1 MFRHRI
7 RRIQSRRALNDQ
19 PYRVGATFRIG
30 PRRRWDSRPT
40 IPLSGPMAVDEI
52 IQRIERFRF
61 ANGPVHAKRSN
72 RGYSLHHAETAVPIA
87 RLRPTGRDDRVEIL
101 FWSSWKQRWAPT
113 GPFGRTILP
122 LDEALTVI
130 AQQAIFWT
138 RV

>member
-1 MFRHRI
+1 
-7 RRIQSRRALNDQ
+7 
-19 PYRVGATFRIG
+19 
-30 PRRRWDSRPT
+30 
-40 IPLSGPMAVDEI
+40 MAVDDI

-61 ANGPVHAKRSN
+61 AKGPVHAKRWNS
-72 RGYSLHHAETAVPIA
+72 GYSLQHAETGVPIA

-101 FWSSWKQRWAPT
+101 YWSSWKERWAPT

-130 AQQAIFWT
+130 AQEAIFWT